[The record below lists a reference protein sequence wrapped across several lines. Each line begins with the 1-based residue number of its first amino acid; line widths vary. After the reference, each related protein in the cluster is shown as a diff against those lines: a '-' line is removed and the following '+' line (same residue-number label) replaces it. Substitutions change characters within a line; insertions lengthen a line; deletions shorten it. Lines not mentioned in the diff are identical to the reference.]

1 MANGLRKRTR
11 IICYLLSAICYS
23 ERASGEFRRLVPTDP
38 FSKICVICVICGY
51 LTLTKRGNRMQPRTT
66 TTLVD
71 TQSLP
76 DHREV
81 RIDRVGVTDVRFPID
96 SYFPMIRKALGVD
109 QSRRR
114 SRLHS

>member
-23 ERASGEFRRLVPTDP
+23 ERASGEFRRLVPTEP
-38 FSKICVICVICGY
+38 FSQVCVICLICGY
-51 LTLTKRGNRMQPRTT
+51 LTLTERGNRMQPRARTS
-66 TTLVD
+66 LGR

-81 RIDRVGVTDVRFPID
+81 RIDRAVVTDARFPIVV
-96 SYFPMIRKALGVD
+96 RD
-109 QSRRR
+109 QA
-114 SRLHS
+114 H